1 MHPEGNRKITDSI
14 MTTLSS
20 IKRFILP
27 ACLIAGLILFFATG
41 LHQKI
46 SFQQLAQSYG
56 EIKLFVTEQRVLAL
70 MIFFTVYFLA
80 VAMSLPIA
88 SLLTLS
94 GGAIFGWWA
103 ALMIITAAAAGAG
116 LVFLAAKS
124 LLRDWLKQKTGAFMQ
139 KLETGFR
146 KNGFSYLLALRLIP
160 AAPFWVVNI
169 IPALVGMRFS
179 TFMLATFVGIAPGT
193 LVYVWVAQGFDL
205 ILAQGKVPDLSLL
218 KEPKIIL
225 PLVALGVMSLLPVAL
240 DHLKKKKGAG
250 DENINS

>member
-1 MHPEGNRKITDSI
+1 

-103 ALMIITAAAAGAG
+103 ALIIIMAATAGAG

-193 LVYVWVAQGFDL
+193 LVYVGVAQGFDL

>member
-1 MHPEGNRKITDSI
+1 

-56 EIKLFVTEQRVLAL
+56 DKLFTNSVLAL
-70 MIFFTVYFLA
+70 MIFFTVYFLCCC
-80 VAMSLPIA
+80 MSLPIA

-103 ALMIITAAAAGAG
+103 ALIIITAATAGAE

-124 LLRDWLKQKTGAFMQ
+124 LLRDWLKQKTEHLCRNWRQVSEKRIFLSAC
-139 KLETGFR
+139 
-146 KNGFSYLLALRLIP
+146 P
-160 AAPFWVVNI
+160 AADTCGAVLGCEYYSCAGGDAVLEF
-169 IPALVGMRFS
+169 L
-179 TFMLATFVGIAPGT
+179 LATFVGIAPGT
-193 LVYVWVAQGFDL
+193 LVYVGSHRGL
-205 ILAQGKVPDLSLL
+205 I
-218 KEPKIIL
+218 
-225 PLVALGVMSLLPVAL
+225 
-240 DHLKKKKGAG
+240 
-250 DENINS
+250 

>member
-1 MHPEGNRKITDSI
+1 

-103 ALMIITAAAAGAG
+103 ALIIITAATAGGG

-179 TFMLATFVGIAPGT
+179 TFMQATFVGIAPGT
-193 LVYVWVAQGFDL
+193 LVYVGVAKGFDL

>member
-1 MHPEGNRKITDSI
+1 

-103 ALMIITAAAAGAG
+103 ALIIITAATAGAG

-193 LVYVWVAQGFDL
+193 LIYVGVAQGFDL

>member
-1 MHPEGNRKITDSI
+1 

-103 ALMIITAAAAGAG
+103 ALVIIAAATAGAG

-193 LVYVWVAQGFDL
+193 LVYVGVAQGFDL

>member
-1 MHPEGNRKITDSI
+1 

-103 ALMIITAAAAGAG
+103 TLIIITAATAGAG

-193 LVYVWVAQGFDL
+193 LVYVGVAQGFDL